1 MSRVEKPL
9 GRAMACSIVVGV
21 VLALSLFSHTPAYAD
36 SYDDALPSPQVRE
49 YFYADNSGLIYRGGI
64 ALRDPFGLRAREFEI
79 VDLALNADRD
89 LCSMTGLWANY
100 QSLFNLEMLEDV
112 FIGLV
117 NNVAEAAIWA
127 AFCST
132 EPVLCDIVKHMR
144 AMARANLRSRLA
156 QCGAVRDAAVTYGKN
171 IWKESHKVCLEEK
184 KKDGLSIDDAL
195 EACGASNFS
204 LVNFVGQQV
213 EDFDL
218 VDEALNATSASPALK
233 DLAKEIIG
241 EVTFSADGTT
251 TRTGHAPGRVAAKY
265 EEMAEEKER
274 AVMAILNRINET
286 GTVTD
291 TDLTALST
299 PSLPMTPRYLLTL
312 AHLRDGDR
320 QVAAMRLARALAMDR
335 LLAQVKELKEQ
346 LEAARKV
353 PGGEA
358 KTESLE
364 IEMQDLEQQI
374 DDLARYKRLHE
385 EFVARPMLEVM
396 KEVALEEQTTA
407 AQIESGSTA
416 ELADT
421 VNTEAEELLGNFG
434 GIAGPRAQ

>member
-1 MSRVEKPL
+1 MAQAEKPL
-9 GRAMACSIVVGV
+9 GRTLVCCILVGV
-21 VLALSLFSHTPAYAD
+21 GLALALFSHTRSYAD
-36 SYDDALPSPQVRE
+36 SYDDALPAPHVRE

-64 ALRDPFGLRAREFEI
+64 ALRDPFGLRARAFDI
-79 VDLALNADRD
+79 VDLGLNADRD

-100 QSLFNLEMLEDV
+100 QALFNLEILEDV

-184 KKDGLSIDDAL
+184 KQNGLSIDEAM
-195 EACGASNFS
+195 EACGASNFA

-213 EDFDL
+213 ADFDL
-218 VDEALNATSASPALK
+218 VDEALNATSASPELK

-265 EEMAEEKER
+265 EQMAEDKER
-274 AVMAILNRINET
+274 EVIALLNRINET

-291 TDLTALST
+291 ADLTALST

-312 AHLRDGDR
+312 AHLRNGDR

-335 LLAQVKELKEQ
+335 LLAQVTELKEQ
-346 LEAARKV
+346 LDAARKM

-358 KTESLE
+358 KADALE

-385 EFVARPMLEVM
+385 EFVAQPMLEVM

-407 AQIESGSTA
+407 AQIEAGSTA

-421 VNTEAEELLGNFG
+421 VNTEAEALLGNFG
-434 GIAGPRAQ
+434 GVAGTSAQ